1 VWAVRVSVQQI
12 WEDGGAQSGKFGFGH
27 RPCQAPGQEP
37 APDRTVREEAVVK
50 PAPLRVWRKRSYLH
64 RFIAI
69 MTLVAVASPFGP
81 AWAQKSGGVLRI
93 THRDSPISMS
103 IHEEGTIS
111 VVLPMMGVFNNLVIF
126 DQHARQNSLDG
137 IVPDLAESWKW
148 SEDGKQL
155 TFALRKG
162 VTWHDGKPFTAAD
175 VKCTWDLLAGRAPE
189 NFKVNFRK
197 GWYANVE
204 SVTAN
209 GDHEAVFN
217 LKTPQPALL
226 ALLAS
231 GFTPVYPCHVPP
243 RDMRLKPIGTGPFKF
258 VEYKSNQSIKVTRNP
273 NYWKPGLPYLDGIE
287 YTIIPNRSTAIL
299 AFAAGKFDVTFPY
312 EITVPLVGDIKS
324 QMPTA
329 ICDISP
335 MNVAA
340 NLLMNPVPPF
350 DDLEVRRAVAMAID
364 RKAFIDILTQGQGDI
379 GTAMQPLPEGRW
391 GMPEAMQRELPGYD
405 PDIVKSRAKA
415 RAVMAAHGFGPDK
428 RLKLKLSTRNLPTYR
443 DASVILI
450 GQLKEVFIDAEL
462 QLVETA
468 LWVPK
473 LIRRDYEL
481 ALSQVG
487 NGVDD
492 PDQGYPENYAC
503 GSRTYM
509 DYCNKE
515 IDGLIAKQSAE
526 RDQEKRKQI
535 AWEIDRK
542 LTGDAV
548 RPMIYYLRGGTCWR
562 PEVKNM
568 TIMVNSI
575 FNGWRMEDV
584 WLDR

>member
-1 VWAVRVSVQQI
+1 
-12 WEDGGAQSGKFGFGH
+12 
-27 RPCQAPGQEP
+27 
-37 APDRTVREEAVVK
+37 
-50 PAPLRVWRKRSYLH
+50 
-64 RFIAI
+64 
-69 MTLVAVASPFGP
+69 
-81 AWAQKSGGVLRI
+81 
-93 THRDSPISMS
+93 
-103 IHEEGTIS
+103 
-111 VVLPMMGVFNNLVIF
+111 VFNNLVVF
-126 DQHARQNSLDG
+126 DPKARQNSLEG

-148 SEDGKQL
+148 SEDGKVL

-162 VTWHDGKPFTAAD
+162 VSWHDGKPFTAAD
-175 VKCTWDLLAGRAPE
+175 VKCTFDLLAGTAKD

-197 GWYANVE
+197 GWYANVA
-204 SVTAN
+204 SVAIN
-209 GDHEAVFN
+209 GEQEAVFT
-217 LKTPQPALL
+217 LKAPQPALL

-231 GFTPVYPCHVPP
+231 GFTPIYPCHIPP
-243 RDMRLKPIGTGPFKF
+243 GKMRTAPIGTGPFKF
-258 VEYKSNQSIKVTRNP
+258 VEYRGNQGIKLARNA
-273 NYWKPGLPYLDGIE
+273 NYWKKGLPYLDGIE

-299 AFAAGKFDVTFPY
+299 AFVAGKYDVTFPY
-312 EITVPLVGDIKS
+312 EITVPLVEDVKK
-324 QMPTA
+324 QMPEA

-340 NLLMNPVPPF
+340 NVLMNPNPPF
-350 DDLEVRRAVAMAID
+350 DDLDVRRAVAMTLD
-364 RKAFIDILTQGQGDI
+364 RKAYVDILTQGQGDI
-379 GTAMQPLPEGRW
+379 GTAMQPGPEGRW
-391 GMPEAMQRELPGYD
+391 GLPPEVQRQLPGYD
-405 PDIVKSRAKA
+405 PDVAKSREKA
-415 RAVMAAHGFGPDK
+415 RAVMTAKGYSATKP
-428 RLKLKLSTRNLPTYR
+428 LKLKVATRNLPTYR

-450 GQLKEVFIDAEL
+450 GQLKEIFIEAEL

-473 LIRRDYEL
+473 LIRRDYEI
-481 ALSQVG
+481 AVSQVG

-515 IDGLIAKQSAE
+515 IDGLIAAQSIE
-526 RDQEKRKQI
+526 RDQEKRKKI

-542 LTGDAV
+542 LTADAV
-548 RPMIYYLRGGTCWR
+548 RPMLYYMRGGTCWR

-575 FNGWRMEDV
+575 YNGWRMEDV

>member
-1 VWAVRVSVQQI
+1 MTGVPPMIRTLAAAFRRGWIVLPLILGGLLLAAPVQ
-12 WEDGGAQSGKFGFGH
+12 
-27 RPCQAPGQEP
+27 
-37 APDRTVREEAVVK
+37 
-50 PAPLRVWRKRSYLH
+50 
-64 RFIAI
+64 
-69 MTLVAVASPFGP
+69 
-81 AWAQKSGGVLRI
+81 AQKQGGVLRI
-93 THRDSPISMS
+93 THRDSPSSMS

-111 VVLPMMGVFNNLVIF
+111 VVAPMMGVFNNLVMF
-126 DQHARQNSLDG
+126 DQHVRQNSLDG
-137 IVPDLAESWKW
+137 IVPDLAKSWRW

-155 TFALRKG
+155 TFVLREG

-175 VKCTWDLLAGRAPE
+175 VKCTWDLLAGTAKD
-189 NFKVNFRK
+189 NFKLNFRK

-204 SVTAN
+204 SVSVPGAY
-209 GDHEAVFN
+209 EAVFN
-217 LKTPQPALL
+217 LKKPQPGLL

-231 GFTPVYPCHVPP
+231 GFTPVYPCHVSP
-243 RDMRLKPIGTGPFKF
+243 RDMRQAPIGTGPFKF
-258 VEYKSNQSIKVTRNP
+258 VEYKANQSIKVVRNP

-287 YTIIPNRSTAIL
+287 WTIIPNRSTAIL
-299 AFAAGKFDVTFPY
+299 AFAAGKFDMTFPY
-312 EITVPLVGDIKS
+312 EITVPLVKDVKA
-324 QMPTA
+324 QMPGV

-340 NLLMNPVPPF
+340 NVLMNPVPPF
-350 DDLEVRRAVAMAID
+350 DDLDMRRAVAMALD
-364 RKAFIDILTQGQGDI
+364 RQGFIDILTEGQGDI

-391 GMPEAMQRELPGYD
+391 GMPAEMQRTLPGYD
-405 PDIVKSRAKA
+405 PDIAKNREKA
-415 RAVMAAHGFGPDK
+415 RAIMAAHGYGPDK

-450 GQLKEVFIDAEL
+450 SQLKEIFIDAEL
-462 QLVETA
+462 DLVETA
-468 LWVPK
+468 IWVPK
-473 LIRRDYEL
+473 LIRRDYQI

-492 PDQGYPENYAC
+492 PDQNYPENYVC

-509 DYCNKE
+509 DYCNK
-515 IDGLIAKQSAE
+515 DLDALIARQSAE
-526 RDQEKRKQI
+526 ADQAKRKEI

-542 LTGDAV
+542 LTQEAV

-562 PEVKNM
+562 PELKNM
-568 TIMVNSI
+568 SVMVNSI

>member
-1 VWAVRVSVQQI
+1 
-12 WEDGGAQSGKFGFGH
+12 
-27 RPCQAPGQEP
+27 
-37 APDRTVREEAVVK
+37 
-50 PAPLRVWRKRSYLH
+50 
-64 RFIAI
+64 
-69 MTLVAVASPFGP
+69 
-81 AWAQKSGGVLRI
+81 
-93 THRDSPISMS
+93 
-103 IHEEGTIS
+103 
-111 VVLPMMGVFNNLVIF
+111 
-126 DQHARQNSLDG
+126 
-137 IVPDLAESWKW
+137 
-148 SEDGKQL
+148 
-155 TFALRKG
+155 
-162 VTWHDGKPFTAAD
+162 
-175 VKCTWDLLAGRAPE
+175 
-189 NFKVNFRK
+189 
-197 GWYANVE
+197 
-204 SVTAN
+204 
-209 GDHEAVFN
+209 VFN

-231 GFTPVYPCHVPP
+231 GFTPVYPCHVSP

-258 VEYKSNQSIKVTRNP
+258 VEYKNNQGIKLTRNP
-273 NYWKPGLPYLDGIE
+273 NYWKPGRPYLDGIE

-364 RKAFIDILTQGQGDI
+364 RKAFVDILTQGQGDT

-405 PDIVKSRAKA
+405 PDIAKSRAKA
-415 RAVMAAHGFGPDK
+415 RAIMAAHGFGPDK

-473 LIRRDYEL
+473 LIRRDYDL

-548 RPMIYYLRGGTCWR
+548 RPMIYYMRGGTCWR

-575 FNGWRMEDV
+575 YNGWRMEDV

>member
-1 VWAVRVSVQQI
+1 MNRVLYRLVGLAILLAAVLPS
-12 WEDGGAQSGKFGFGH
+12 AS
-27 RPCQAPGQEP
+27 
-37 APDRTVREEAVVK
+37 
-50 PAPLRVWRKRSYLH
+50 
-64 RFIAI
+64 
-69 MTLVAVASPFGP
+69 AVA
-81 AWAQKSGGVLRI
+81 QKPGGILRI
-93 THRDSPISMS
+93 THRDSPASMS

-111 VVLPMMGVFNNLVIF
+111 VVLPMMGVFNNLVVF

-137 IVPDLAESWKW
+137 IVPDLATSWKW
-148 SEDGKQL
+148 SDDGKTL
-155 TFALRKG
+155 TFALQKG
-162 VTWHDGKPFTAAD
+162 VAWHDGKPFTAAD
-175 VKCTWDLLAGRAPE
+175 VKCTFDLLAGKAPE

-209 GDHEAVFN
+209 GELEAIFK
-217 LKTPQPALL
+217 LKAPQPALL

-231 GFTPVYPCHVPP
+231 GFTPIYPCHVPP
-243 RDMRLKPIGTGPFKF
+243 ARMRQAPVGTGPFKF
-258 VEYKSNQSIKVTRNP
+258 VEYKSNQTIKVTRNP
-273 NYWKPGLPYLDGIE
+273 NYWKPGRPYLDGIE
-287 YTIIPNRSTAIL
+287 YTIIANRSTAIL
-299 AFAAGKFDVTFPY
+299 SFVSGKHDVTFPY
-312 EITVPLVGDIKS
+312 EITVPLVGDIKA
-324 QMPTA
+324 QMPSA

-350 DDLEVRRAVAMAID
+350 DDLEMRRAVAMSID
-364 RKAFIDILTQGQGDI
+364 RKAFVDILTQGKGDT
-379 GTAMQPLPEGRW
+379 GGAMQPLPEGRW
-391 GMPEAMQRELPGYD
+391 GLPEAELRALPGYD
-405 PDIVKSRAKA
+405 PDVAKSRDKA
-415 RAVMAAHGFGPDK
+415 RAVMAAHGYGQDK

-450 GQLKEVFIDAEL
+450 SQLKEIWIDAEL

-468 LWVPK
+468 QWVPK
-473 LIRRDYEL
+473 LIRRDYQFG
-481 ALSQVG
+481 LSQVG

-492 PDQGYPENYAC
+492 PDQNYPENYAC

-515 IDGLIAKQSAE
+515 IDAMIAAQSAE
-526 RDQEKRKQI
+526 RDQDKRRKI

-542 LTGDAV
+542 LTQEAV
-548 RPMIYYLRGGTCWR
+548 RPMIYYMRGGTCWR

>member
-1 VWAVRVSVQQI
+1 MNAVLNRLWLIRSWLCRLTCVLV
-12 WEDGGAQSGKFGFGH
+12 
-27 RPCQAPGQEP
+27 
-37 APDRTVREEAVVK
+37 
-50 PAPLRVWRKRSYLH
+50 PL
-64 RFIAI
+64 
-69 MTLVAVASPFGP
+69 TVAVPLGLPADS
-81 AWAQKSGGVLRI
+81 AWAQQRGGILRI
-93 THRDSPISMS
+93 THRDSPSSMS

-111 VVLPMMGVFNNLVIF
+111 VILPMMGVFNNLVLF

-137 IVPDLAESWKW
+137 IVPDLATSWTW
-148 SEDGKQL
+148 SEDGRKL
-155 TFALRKG
+155 TFALQKG

-175 VKCTWDLLAGRAPE
+175 VKCTWDLLAGKAKE

-197 GWYANVE
+197 GWYANVAA
-204 SVTAN
+204 VTPN
-209 GDHEAVFN
+209 GDNEVIFD
-217 LKTPQPALL
+217 LKAPQPALL

-231 GFTPVYPCHVPP
+231 GFTPVYPCHIPP
-243 RDMRLKPIGTGPFKF
+243 REMRQAPIGTGPFKF
-258 VEYKSNQSIKVTRNP
+258 VEYKGNQGIKVVRNP
-273 NYWKPGLPYLDGIE
+273 NYWKPNLPYLDGIE

-299 AFAAGKFDVTFPY
+299 AFVAGKFDMIFPY
-312 EITVPLVGDIKS
+312 ELTVPLVADVKN
-324 QMPTA
+324 QMPDA

-340 NLLMNPVPPF
+340 NILMNPAPPF
-350 DDLEVRRAVAMAID
+350 DDLEVRRAVAMTLD
-364 RKAFIDILTQGQGDI
+364 RKSFIDILTQGKGDI

-391 GMPEAMQRELPGYD
+391 GMPDAMQRELPGYD
-405 PDIVKSRAKA
+405 PDIAKSREKA
-415 RAVMAAHGFGPDK
+415 RAIMASHGYSADR

-450 GQLKEVFIDAEL
+450 GQLKEIFIDAEL
-462 QLVETA
+462 DTVETA

-473 LIRRDYEL
+473 LIRREYQM

-492 PDQGYPENYAC
+492 PDQNYPENYAC

-509 DYCNKE
+509 DYCNK
-515 IDGLIAKQSAE
+515 DLDALIGRQSAE
-526 RDQEKRKQI
+526 QDQAKRKQI

-542 LTGDAV
+542 LTDEAV

-568 TIMVNSI
+568 TVMVNSI

-584 WLDR
+584 WLSR